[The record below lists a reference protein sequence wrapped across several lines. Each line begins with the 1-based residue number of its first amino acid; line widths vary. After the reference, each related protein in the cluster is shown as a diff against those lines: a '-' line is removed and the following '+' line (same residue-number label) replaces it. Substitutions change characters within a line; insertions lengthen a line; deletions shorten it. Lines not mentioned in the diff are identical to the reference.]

1 MANDPYESELFY
13 EQMQGLRDK
22 KLFEQFNET
31 VEKLMEHP
39 ELNDGQLKGDRAGT
53 FKKKF
58 FHQRWRITFR
68 YCGFCLQT
76 KKEQCADCLQ
86 EKRTPNS
93 IVFLEVFERGEGY
106 D

>member
-1 MANDPYESELFY
+1 MAYEPYESELFY
-13 EQMQGLRDK
+13 KQMQKLRDK
-22 KLFEQFNET
+22 TLVEQFDET

-58 FHQRWRITFR
+58 FHRRYRITFK
-68 YCGFCLQT
+68 YCEFCLQT
-76 KKEQCADCLQ
+76 KKKQCTDCEQ
-86 EKRTPNS
+86 EGRGPKS
-93 IVFLEVFERGEGY
+93 IIFLEVFERDEGY